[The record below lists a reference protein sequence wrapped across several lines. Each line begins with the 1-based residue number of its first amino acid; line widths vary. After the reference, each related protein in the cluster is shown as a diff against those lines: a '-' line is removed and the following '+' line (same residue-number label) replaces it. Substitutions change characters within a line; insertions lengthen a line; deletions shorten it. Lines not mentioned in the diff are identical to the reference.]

1 LTELFFLPDWPLD
14 LAQFPWVAILLLV
27 AVGAGEVMDR
37 FFRLPRLLGWIAAG
51 VLLGP
56 HALGFFGAELLA
68 RSQGLVDVA
77 IGLVLFELGQ
87 RVDLSWMRRNPWLL
101 GTSIL
106 EAALS
111 FGAIFVV
118 LALTTSSLLLAAV
131 AAAIGMATS
140 PAVVLVLTKHM
151 RAQGQVTERVLLL
164 TTLNC
169 IYAVIVTSMLFAW
182 LHAEYRGGWVTVV
195 AHPLYLVF
203 GSLALAAAFTG
214 LAHALLRLLG
224 RRVDAQFIC
233 VLALVVIAVAVAELA
248 KFSVVLTLLAFGMM
262 TRHFDRQRR
271 FVSLEFGR
279 LGQIFMIL
287 LFALIAAEIDLRLVP
302 AGLLAGAALIAA
314 RYVGKTL
321 GVVALGRWS
330 GLGMRKSS
338 MVALGLMPMSGLAV
352 LLVQETAQMYPEF
365 APQIRTVVVSAVA
378 IMEVLGPLLLQFAL
392 RRSGET
398 NGST

>member
-1 LTELFFLPDWPLD
+1 LTDLFFLPGWPLD
-14 LAQFPWVAILLLV
+14 LAHFPWVAILLLV

-37 FFRLPRLLGWIAAG
+37 YFRLPRLLGWIAAG
-51 VLLGP
+51 AVFGP
-56 HALGFFGAELLA
+56 HGLGFFDEELLA

-77 IGLVLFELGQ
+77 IGMVLFELGQ

-111 FGAIFVV
+111 FGAIFVL
-118 LALTTSSLLLAAV
+118 LAITTSSMLLAAV

-140 PAVVLVLTKHM
+140 PAVALVLTKHM

-195 AHPLYLVF
+195 THPLYLVF
-203 GSLALAAAFTG
+203 GSLALAAAFSG

-262 TRHFDRQRR
+262 ARHFDRQRR

-287 LFALIAAEIDLRLVP
+287 LFALVAAEIDLRLVP

-330 GLGMRKSS
+330 GLGLRKSS

-365 APQIRTVVVSAVA
+365 APLIRTVVVSAVA
-378 IMEVLGPLLLQFAL
+378 IMEVLGPLLLQYAL

>member
-1 LTELFFLPDWPLD
+1 LTDLFFLPDWPLD

-37 FFRLPRLLGWIAAG
+37 YLGLPRLLGWIAAG
-51 VLLGP
+51 VVFGP
-56 HALGFFGAELLA
+56 YGLGFFDAELLA

-77 IGLVLFELGQ
+77 IGMVLFELGQ

-101 GTSIL
+101 GTSVL

-111 FGAIFVV
+111 FGAIFVL
-118 LALTTSSLLLAAV
+118 LALTTSSMLLAAV

-140 PAVVLVLTKHM
+140 PAVALVLTKHM

-195 AHPLYLVF
+195 THPLWLVF
-203 GSLALAAAFTG
+203 GSLALAAAFSG
-214 LAHALLRLLG
+214 LAHALLRQLG

-233 VLALVVIAVAVAELA
+233 VLALVVIAVAVAEVA
-248 KFSVVLTLLAFGMM
+248 KVSVVLTLLAFGMM

-287 LFALIAAEIDLRLVP
+287 LFALVAAEIDLRLVP
-302 AGLLAGAALIAA
+302 AGLLAGTALIAA

-330 GLGMRKSS
+330 GLGLRKSS
-338 MVALGLMPMSGLAV
+338 MVALGLMPMSALAV

-398 NGST
+398 NGSK